1 MKKKLIIFIPSIEDG
16 GVEKNLYII
25 TNYLSKKI
33 KNINLLTYNNKYKN
47 KFNKNIKIINPFLSF
62 INFNNR
68 YPKYF
73 LCLLVLTKI
82 LLFDRNYIILT
93 FQANVFAIILSKIL
107 NIKIISRSN
116 SSPSGWSK
124 NFFKQIIFSYFL
136 KKADVVIVN
145 SEEFKKEMD
154 KKYNIITYCILNP
167 FEFSKIKKLSLK
179 KCKKIYSKDSLKI
192 ISVGRLTYQKNF
204 ITLFRSIQNV
214 SKIKTELIVIGK
226 GVDKD
231 KLKNYI
237 KENSLHKK
245 IKLIGY
251 QTNPFKFIRQADIF
265 ILTSRFEGSPNVL
278 IEAQYLKKYII
289 STNCPTGPR
298 EILNN
303 GKYGSLVKLND
314 YKSISKII
322 EKYNNNITIK
332 KKIKAGY
339 LNTKKYDYRVNCFKY
354 YNLINKLI

>member
-1 MKKKLIIFIPSIEDG
+1 MKKKIIIFIPSIEDG

-33 KNINLLTYNNKYKN
+33 KNINLLTYDDKYKN
-47 KFNKNIKIINPFLSF
+47 KFKKNIKIINPFFNF
-62 INFNNR
+62 INFKNR

-73 LCLLVLTKI
+73 LCVLALFKI
-82 LLFDRNYIILT
+82 LLFDRNYLILT
-93 FQANVFAIILSKIL
+93 FQANIFAIFISRIL
-107 NIKIISRSN
+107 NIRIISRSN

-136 KKADVVIVN
+136 KKADAVIVN
-145 SEEFKKEMD
+145 SKEFKKEMD
-154 KKYNIITYCILNP
+154 KKYNIRTHCILNP
-167 FEFSKIKKLSLK
+167 FDFSKIKKLSLK
-179 KCKKIYSKDSLKI
+179 KCRKIYSKDCLKI
-192 ISVGRLTYQKNF
+192 ISVGRLTNQKDF
-204 ITLFRSIQNV
+204 ITLFKSIQNV
-214 SKIKTELIVIGK
+214 YKIKIELIVIGK
-226 GVDKD
+226 GVDKE

-237 KENSLHKK
+237 KENSLQKK

-251 QTNPFKFIRQADIF
+251 QANPFKFIRQADIF
-265 ILTSRFEGSPNVL
+265 VLTSRFEGSPNVL

-314 YKSISKII
+314 YKLISKII
-322 EKYNNNITIK
+322 QKYNNNFSIK
-332 KKIKAGY
+332 NKIKAGY
-339 LNTKKYDYRVNCFKY
+339 LNTKKYDYRVNCLKY
-354 YNLINKLI
+354 YSLINKLI

>member
-33 KNINLLTYNNKYKN
+33 KKINLLTYNDKYKN
-47 KFNKNIKIINPFLSF
+47 KFKKNVRIINPFFNFISF
-62 INFNNR
+62 KNR

-73 LCLLVLTKI
+73 LCLLALFKI
-82 LLFDRNYIILT
+82 LLFDRNYLILT
-93 FQANVFAIILSKIL
+93 FQANIFVIILCKIL
-107 NIKIISRSN
+107 NIRIISRSN
-116 SSPSGWSK
+116 SSPSGWST

-136 KKADVVIVN
+136 KKADAIIVN

-154 KKYNIITYCILNP
+154 SKYNIITYCILNP

-179 KCKKIYSKDSLKI
+179 KCKKIYSKNSLKI
-192 ISVGRLTYQKNF
+192 ISVGRLTYQKDF
-204 ITLFRSIQNV
+204 ITLFKSIQSVN
-214 SKIKTELIVIGK
+214 KIKTELILIGK
-226 GVDKD
+226 GIDKY

-237 KENSLHKK
+237 EENSLQKK
-245 IKLIGY
+245 IKLVGY

-265 ILTSRFEGSPNVL
+265 VLTSKFEGSPNVL

-289 STNCPTGPR
+289 STDCPTGPK

-303 GKYGSLVKLND
+303 GKFGSLVKIGD
-314 YKSISKII
+314 YKSISIII
-322 EKYNNNITIK
+322 EKYKLNKNIK
-332 KKIKAGY
+332 SKIKLGFD
-339 LNTKKYDYRVNCFKY
+339 NTKNYNYEKNCLKYFQI
-354 YNLINKLI
+354 INNYL

>member
-16 GVEKNLYII
+16 GVEKNLYIL

-33 KNINLLTYNNKYKN
+33 KNINLLTYDDKCKN
-47 KFNKNIKIINPFLSF
+47 KFNKNIKIINPFFNF
-62 INFNNR
+62 INFKNR

-73 LCLLVLTKI
+73 LCLVALLKI
-82 LLFDRNYIILT
+82 LLFDRNYLILT
-93 FQANVFAIILSKIL
+93 FQANIFAIILSKFL
-107 NIKIISRSN
+107 NISIISRSN
-116 SSPSGWSK
+116 SSPSGWST

-136 KKADVVIVN
+136 KKADIVIVN

-154 KKYNIITYCILNP
+154 KKYNIITHCILNP
-167 FEFSKIKKLSLK
+167 FDFLKIRKLSLK
-179 KCKKIYSKDSLKI
+179 KCKKIYSKGSLKI
-192 ISVGRLTYQKNF
+192 ISVGRLTYQKDF
-204 ITLFRSIQNV
+204 ITLFRSIQNTN
-214 SKIKTELIVIGK
+214 KIKTELVVIGK
-226 GVDKD
+226 GADKE
-231 KLKNYI
+231 KLKKYI
-237 KENSLHKK
+237 KENSLQKK

-251 QTNPFKFIRQADIF
+251 QRNPFKFIRQADIF

-339 LNTKKYDYRVNCFKY
+339 LNTKKYDYRVNCLKY
-354 YNLINKLI
+354 YNLIDKLI

>member
-47 KFNKNIKIINPFLSF
+47 KFNKNIKIINPFLNF

-124 NFFKQIIFSYFL
+124 NFFKQVIFSYFL
-136 KKADVVIVN
+136 KKADVIIVN

-192 ISVGRLTYQKNF
+192 ISVGRLTYQKDF
-204 ITLFRSIQNV
+204 ITLFRSIQNIN
-214 SKIKTELIVIGK
+214 KIKIELIVIGK

-303 GKYGSLVKLND
+303 GKYGSLVKVND